1 MKRLA
6 EALVEPAKQTH
17 KFALSF
23 KDIKNGL
30 QFFSEDGEGNGEQT
44 PPEGEQTPPG
54 GKQTSPKGKTYT
66 EAEFQEALNRVSGKI
81 RKDESRKARAAA
93 EQEFG
98 DKNKTEMETLMDEMR
113 TIKAERDQEK
123 QKAHALKMKDVAIEK
138 LTAAGFSAG
147 FAANVKGDTEEEI
160 QANIE
165 AFKANMETE
174 VTKRVKG
181 GLAGK
186 TPDESK
192 GAQQTTVD
200 PVKAAF
206 DKEFA

>member
-6 EALVEPAKQTH
+6 ETLVEPAKQAH

-30 QFFSEDGEGNGEQT
+30 QFFSEGGEGEGEQT
-44 PPEGEQTPPG
+44 PPEGEQTPPAG
-54 GKQTSPKGKTYT
+54 EELSYSK
-66 EAEFQEALNRVSGKI
+66 AEFETKLQEELNRITGKV
-81 RKDESRKARAAA
+81 RKDEARKARAAA

-113 TIKAERDQEK
+113 TIKTERDQEK
-123 QKAHALKMKDVAIEK
+123 QKAHDLKMKGIAVDK
-138 LTAAGFSAG
+138 LAAAGFGAG
-147 FAANVKGDTEEEI
+147 FAANVKGDTEEDI

-165 AFKANMETE
+165 AFKANMESE

-181 GLAGK
+181 GLAGR
-186 TPDESK
+186 TPNEAN

-206 DKEFA
+206 DKEFN